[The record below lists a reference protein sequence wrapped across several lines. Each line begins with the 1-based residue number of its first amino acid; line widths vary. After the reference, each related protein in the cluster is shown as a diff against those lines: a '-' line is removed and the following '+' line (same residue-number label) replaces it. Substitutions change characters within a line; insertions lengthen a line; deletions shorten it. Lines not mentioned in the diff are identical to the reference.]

1 MPNSLLREARLDV
14 EAFGYITATV
24 AARLEALG
32 YDVADLEER
41 LLKAVWR

>member
-1 MPNSLLREARLDV
+1 MPNSLLREARFDV
-14 EAFGYITATV
+14 ENFGHVRVTT

-32 YDVADLEER
+32 YDVAALEER